1 MQFNFSLETLRKYRK
16 SIEDQRRIELVSL
29 REKQSLEEEKLCQIR
44 DTQRA
49 IQHNLRDRIE
59 ETKGYLTYLDDLSR
73 QSIIQRNVI
82 SELDYKVNEARDNLI
97 ESSKQKKII
106 DKLRDKKY
114 KQYIKDLNRQE
125 NKTLDEIVTT
135 RFSGKDG

>member
-1 MQFNFSLETLRKYRK
+1 LQFNFSLETLRKYRK